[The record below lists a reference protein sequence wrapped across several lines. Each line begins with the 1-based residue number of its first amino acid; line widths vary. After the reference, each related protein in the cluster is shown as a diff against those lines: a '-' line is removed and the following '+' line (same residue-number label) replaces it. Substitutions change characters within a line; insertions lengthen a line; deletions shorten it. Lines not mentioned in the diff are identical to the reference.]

1 MVDSITIRNATIEDI
16 PNIHSVIDRV
26 WPQTY
31 SSIISKEQIEYM
43 LDMMYSNESLIRQM
57 TEERCTFLL
66 AFINEQPVGL
76 ASFSE
81 IENEVFKL
89 HKLYVDLTVQNMGIG
104 KMLLHQCE
112 ARVSAHG
119 AKKFLLNVNRYNP
132 SVQFYLKQG
141 YSKLKEADVHIGN
154 GYYMNDYILEKRLV
168 G

>member
-1 MVDSITIRNATIEDI
+1 MVDSLTIRNATIEDI
-16 PNIHSVIDRV
+16 PNIHSVVDRV

-66 AFINEQPVGL
+66 AFINDRPIGL

-81 IENEVFKL
+81 IENKTFKL
-89 HKLYVDLTVQNMGIG
+89 HKLYVDLSMQNMGIG
-104 KMLLHQCE
+104 KILLQQCE
-112 ARVSAHG
+112 ARVSTLG

-141 YSKLKEADVHIGN
+141 YSKLREVDVHIGN
-154 GYYMNDYILEKRLV
+154 GYYMNDYIMEKGLV